1 MDYTALFSRGNIGK
15 RETANRMAAQAME
28 GNDGEAGGAVSARA
42 LARYRRLGE
51 GRWGVVVVEALSV
64 DESSLARRNQMVLS
78 RANLEGFRRLVKT
91 YREANPDGVLLF
103 QITHSGAKAGPFST
117 PTALYPREGGGRLLT
132 ETEVEEIRR
141 RFTEAALLAREA
153 GADGVDFK
161 LCHGYFGSEM
171 LRPANTRSDR
181 FGGSFENRSRFLF
194 GSIGELRSRLGDSF
208 ILGSRISYYEGI
220 RGGCG
225 TAGPDELIEELSEM
239 DRLVLAMGEAGMDYV
254 NVSAG
259 IPGVTSEI
267 TRPTP
272 GSKLL
277 YLHQFRYARRAK
289 ELLRESG
296 SGMRVIGSAYSILKE
311 NSPAAAEE
319 NLVKGY
325 ADFAGFGRQS
335 FADPLTPKK
344 LMEGEEVD
352 WCTGCSGCS
361 TLMVR
366 QVNDGCV
373 LYDPYYRELLRS
385 GAKES

>member
-1 MDYTALFSRGNIGK
+1 
-15 RETANRMAAQAME
+15 ME
-28 GNDGEAGGAVSARA
+28 GNDGDAGGAVSSRA
-42 LARYRRLGE
+42 LERYRRLGE

-64 DESSLARRNQMVLS
+64 DESSLARRNQMILS
-78 RANLEGFRRLVKT
+78 RANLDGFRRLADT

-103 QITHSGAKAGPFST
+103 QITHSGAKAGPFSS
-117 PTALYPREGGGRLLT
+117 PTALYAREGGAQVLT
-132 ETEVEEIRR
+132 EAQVEEIRL
-141 RFTEAALLAREA
+141 RFTEAAVLAADA

-161 LCHGYFGSEM
+161 MCHGYFGAEM
-171 LRPANTRSDR
+171 LRPANTRADR
-181 FGGSFENRSRFLF
+181 FGGSFENRSRFLLE
-194 GSIGELRSRLGDSF
+194 SIGELRSRLGDSF
-208 ILGSRISYYEGI
+208 ILGSRISCYEGI

-225 TAGPDELIEELSEM
+225 TAAPDELIEDLSEM
-239 DRLVLAMGEAGMDYV
+239 DTLVRAMGKAGMDYV

-289 ELLRESG
+289 QIADESG
-296 SGMRVIGSAYSILKE
+296 DGLRVIGSAYSILKE
-311 NSPAAAEE
+311 EAPAAADE
-319 NLVKGY
+319 NLSKGY

-344 LMEGEEVD
+344 LMEGEPAY
-352 WCTGCSGCS
+352 WCTACSGCS
-361 TLMVR
+361 KLMVR

-373 LYDPYYRELLRS
+373 LYDPYYRGLLRR
-385 GAKES
+385 GAKEA